1 MTVTQRNIVRFGG
14 SRAVIL
20 PADWFRTFKLEEK
33 QKLIIAYGT
42 IVLIT
47 PTKDID
53 NEFTLKE
60 VGYLINQIKEP
71 S

>member
-53 NEFTLKE
+53 KEFTLKE
-60 VGYLINQIKEP
+60 MGYLINQIKEAR
-71 S
+71 